1 MSGFDARLD
10 LVPLE
15 PGVYLMKDA
24 SGAVIYVGKAKKLRN
39 RLRSY
44 FGNHEIAN
52 NKVRAMVSHVAD
64 FEYVVVG
71 SEAEALLLE
80 ANLIK
85 RYQPHYN
92 ILLRDDKGYP
102 YVCITMNE
110 AVPRVMKVFR
120 PDENARKKGALY
132 FGPYMSG
139 DLFVF
144 LKAIDSIFPL
154 KKQAASSRYRQGA
167 SVPELSHRQVPRA
180 L

>member
-110 AVPRVMKVFR
+110 AFPRVMFLVIMAAKVTIYYQL
-120 PDENARKKGALY
+120 PKK
-132 FGPYMSG
+132 
-139 DLFVF
+139 
-144 LKAIDSIFPL
+144 
-154 KKQAASSRYRQGA
+154 
-167 SVPELSHRQVPRA
+167 
-180 L
+180 